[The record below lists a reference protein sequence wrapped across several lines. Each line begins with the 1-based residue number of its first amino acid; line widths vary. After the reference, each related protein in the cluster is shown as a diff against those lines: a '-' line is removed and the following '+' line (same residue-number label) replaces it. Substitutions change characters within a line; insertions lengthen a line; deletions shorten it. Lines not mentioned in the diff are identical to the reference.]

1 MELIFSMERIFH
13 PLWSLQSCW
22 LETACNA
29 PQCFQRHAAPPGT
42 KELSQQPSADFG
54 SRVLQMQKRRFL
66 VLIFTGCLWCTL
78 NEFVDLLFTET
89 WPVLKS
95 PLSKKKRG
103 GKQKQ
108 KQKKHVSAVLKANRS
123 WWLLMTWS
131 LSLYFFLSEE
141 AFIGNTMFKM
151 YLLNNLS
158 KLQSTSAEFIIIRYK
173 ENQIVTRW
181 FCTNKQ
187 K

>member
-1 MELIFSMERIFH
+1 MERLFH

-66 VLIFTGCLWCTL
+66 VLIFTGCLRCTL

-95 PLSKKKRG
+95 PPLKKEKG
-103 GKQKQ
+103 VKTKTKKTCECCAQGKQK
-108 KQKKHVSAVLKANRS
+108 
-123 WWLLMTWS
+123 LM
-131 LSLYFFLSEE
+131 
-141 AFIGNTMFKM
+141 A
-151 YLLNNLS
+151 LNDV
-158 KLQSTSAEFIIIRYK
+158 I
-173 ENQIVTRW
+173 IVTL
-181 FCTNKQ
+181 FFSK
-187 K
+187 

>member
-1 MELIFSMERIFH
+1 MERIFH

-66 VLIFTGCLWCTL
+66 VLIFTGCLRCTL

-89 WPVLKS
+89 WPFVLKS
-95 PLSKKKRG
+95 PLPKKKRG
-103 GKQKQ
+103 GKKTCECCAQGKQ
-108 KQKKHVSAVLKANRS
+108 K
-123 WWLLMTWS
+123 LMA
-131 LSLYFFLSEE
+131 LNDVIIVNLFFLSEE

-158 KLQSTSAEFIIIRYK
+158 KPSS
-173 ENQIVTRW
+173 NQHLLSLL
-181 FCTNKQ
+181 
-187 K
+187 